1 MDNFDL
7 KKYLAEGRLF
17 KEEEDPITFTLP
29 QVGGDTG
36 IKLPMRK
43 IFKMLKD
50 AGYNPEIIDGNRITG
65 INSIIKTGWVQKTY
79 QDIVITTNGNK
90 YDFSWR
96 SEFDQKN
103 SKYGDIIFDYIHHHN
118 SDQLDKFRPMNQNT
132 LKTIIKISSFVLV
145 VILLGSCGINSNM
158 MFKTPK
164 DGSFTYDSIPLV
176 PKEDYKL
183 SIDDKLVFNLTTNK
197 GKSLLEGISGTMT
210 QFNSSGGRNGAASS
224 GGNLINEYIVRSDGF
239 VELPVLG
246 DVKVQGLTIKECEDK
261 LEGLFES
268 QYQDPFVQLRV
279 TNRRCVVFSGDGN
292 AATIV
297 NLENINTSLLEVLAQ
312 TGGISQRGK
321 SRIVKVMRK
330 VGEKREIYHIDVSTI
345 DGLKYADMIIQGN
358 DYIYVEPRPQIIKG
372 VVKEWAPIASLAS
385 SVTLIFTILRFT
397 N

>member
-1 MDNFDL
+1 M
-7 KKYLAEGRLF
+7 
-17 KEEEDPITFTLP
+17 
-29 QVGGDTG
+29 
-36 IKLPMRK
+36 
-43 IFKMLKD
+43 
-50 AGYNPEIIDGNRITG
+50 
-65 INSIIKTGWVQKTY
+65 
-79 QDIVITTNGNK
+79 
-90 YDFSWR
+90 
-96 SEFDQKN
+96 
-103 SKYGDIIFDYIHHHN
+103 
-118 SDQLDKFRPMNQNT
+118 
-132 LKTIIKISSFVLV
+132 KTIIKISSFVLV

-279 TNRRCVVFSGDGN
+279 TNRICVVFSGDGN

-312 TGGISQRGK
+312 TGGISKRGK